1 MFVNKFSLVV
11 QTVMSLHAMWETQ
24 VQSLGRKDPL
34 EMEMATH
41 SSILA
46 WKIAW
51 MEKPGGLQSMRS
63 QRVGDDGTTNT
74 SIFLDV
80 LRLGGWLPGEPVE
93 IRWWELS
100 VIFPPQTLR
109 KREGLE
115 FESVTTG
122 QLFHQSFLCNESS
135 IKVKAE
141 GNHRLVN
148 TWRFWESNDLE
159 LGQGEVGWFHSPYLH
174 CASLL

>member
-1 MFVNKFSLVV
+1 MVKSLP
-11 QTVMSLHAMWETQ
+11 AMWETQ

-80 LRLGGWLPGEPVE
+80 LRLGAWLPGEPVE